1 MLSAGRNGV
10 EMEYMTLEMHYQ
22 EKYEEGLE
30 RGLERGLE
38 CGIEQGATKTA
49 LKMLESGKL
58 SMEEIAE
65 YSGLALERV
74 KELGKKVPM

>member
-1 MLSAGRNGV
+1 
-10 EMEYMTLEMHYQ
+10 MEYMTLEMHYQ
-22 EKYEEGLE
+22 EKYEE
-30 RGLERGLE
+30 GLERGLE

>member
-1 MLSAGRNGV
+1 MLSADRNGV

-22 EKYEEGLE
+22 EKYEE
-30 RGLERGLE
+30 GLERGLE

>member
-1 MLSAGRNGV
+1 MLSADRNGV

-22 EKYEEGLE
+22 EKYEQGL
-30 RGLERGLE
+30 
-38 CGIEQGATKTA
+38 EQGATKTA